1 MRLGLHL
8 LALQLCCSTACEL
21 RTALCSSC
29 ERSTV
34 RSSQAVEQHSR
45 SAVRCSPSLTKRPAA
60 GRTSRIL
67 GARAALAA
75 GSVRIRDGAATR
87 RGLQRHREPRSTSF
101 RSAACTLS
109 PAGHCAAR
117 GPRVHHRADQLADW
131 PRPAVRFPI
140 KCSNHEL
147 SYALL
152 ARACESFELCSHFK
166 SLPPVSDRELSTNL
180 TWRAHRRKPEFPALG
195 SETQSRCVQGE
206 RGVKS
211 VDLNSKL
218 GTKWRQPDRFQ
229 PGGSAQN

>member
-1 MRLGLHL
+1 MRTEAAASAARAPKILLVRPAGGRFVRLGLHL
-8 LALQLCCSTACEL
+8 IALRLCCSAACEL
-21 RTALCSSC
+21 R
-29 ERSTV
+29 
-34 RSSQAVEQHSR
+34 
-45 SAVRCSPSLTKRPAA
+45 
-60 GRTSRIL
+60 
-67 GARAALAA
+67 AA

-87 RGLQRHREPRSTSF
+87 RGLQPHREPRSTSF

-206 RGVKS
+206 RGV
-211 VDLNSKL
+211 
-218 GTKWRQPDRFQ
+218 
-229 PGGSAQN
+229 